1 MMMGTMTTTTTTV
14 STTATGRARG
24 TVRGA
29 RAERGLDVC
38 VFFFVLAR
46 GRVSRLPERRR
57 RSGDDARVRDRGAGG
72 WRR

>member
-29 RAERGLDVC
+29 RAERGLDV
-38 VFFFVLAR
+38 FFTRVCPDVGGGVVGGRVTTRGCDR
-46 GRVSRLPERRR
+46 GRLDGGGDAGRR
-57 RSGDDARVRDRGAGG
+57 
-72 WRR
+72 